1 MRTIPMAVLGLL
13 LILGPVPLRA
23 QAPDTAKAAVPV
35 KFRAA
40 SPKVS
45 QIIIPKDPLLAGYL
59 SATTPGLGQLYC
71 GRFWRAAGFLAA
83 EGLCFGIAA
92 GIARK
97 ANPEFTYTVYDSAG
111 NPHELIGRE
120 SDKTAKDK
128 FTDRDR
134 TNIALFTVAG
144 AAFHVWNVL
153 DAYRLAKSHN
163 KKMFLGS
170 RPDEAGIKVGLEMK
184 EAGPSLS
191 LTRRF

>member
-1 MRTIPMAVLGLL
+1 MKVVALILTTLLLGLSAL
-13 LILGPVPLRA
+13 PASA
-23 QAPDTAKAAVPV
+23 QAPDTAKAVVPV
-35 KFRAA
+35 KLQAA

-45 QIIIPKDPLLAGYL
+45 QIIIPKDPLLSGYL

-83 EGLCFGIAA
+83 EGLCFGVAA
-92 GIARK
+92 GIAKK
-97 ANPEFTYTVYDSAG
+97 ANPEFTYTVFDSAG

-134 TNIALFTVAG
+134 TNIAIFTIAG
-144 AAFHVWNVL
+144 AALHVWNVL

-170 RPDEAGIKVGLEMK
+170 RPDETGIKVGLEMK
-184 EAGPSLS
+184 AAGPSLS